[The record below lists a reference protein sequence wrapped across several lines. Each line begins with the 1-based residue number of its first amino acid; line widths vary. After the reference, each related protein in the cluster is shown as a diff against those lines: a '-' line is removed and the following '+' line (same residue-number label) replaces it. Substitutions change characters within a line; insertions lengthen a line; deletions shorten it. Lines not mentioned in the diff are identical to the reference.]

1 MSGLSILMII
11 FGGCILLA
19 GLYLY
24 TGHKSELLLWKT
36 HNVKNMTKEELRVI
50 GKWTMIS
57 SIIPFLIAIVGFFVE

>member
-1 MSGLSILMII
+1 MDGLTVLMLVFSFLIM
-11 FGGCILLA
+11 LA

-36 HNVKNMTKEELRVI
+36 HNVKKMTKSEVQNV

-57 SIIPFLIAIVGFFVE
+57 SVIPLITALISWIF